1 MERLIEGF
9 RRFRETYY
17 EQNRS
22 LFDALARHGQSP
34 KALIISCCDSRVDPG
49 LIFSAGPGDAFVVRN
64 VANLVPPYEPSNE
77 LHGTSAAIEF
87 AVQSLEVE
95 HIVLLGHE
103 SCGGIKA
110 LIEGRQAGGEFIG
123 PWMRIAKQ
131 ARERALELTKGQP
144 PETTQRVCEHEAL
157 KVSLANL
164 MTFPWI
170 RSRVQEG
177 RLSLHVWYYELE
189 SGDLLWLAD
198 SAGDF
203 QPMRSGDQAQ
213 RGVEDT
219 QDVA

>member
-49 LIFSAGPGDAFVVRN
+49 MIFDAGPGDAFVVRN
-64 VANLVPPYEPSNE
+64 VANLVPPYAPSDE

-87 AVQSLEVE
+87 AVRGLEVE

-103 SCGGIKA
+103 NCGGIKA
-110 LIEGRQAGGEFIG
+110 LLEGPQAGEFIG
-123 PWMRIAKQ
+123 PWMRIAGQ
-131 ARERALELTKGQP
+131 ARERTLQIAKDQP
-144 PETTQRVCEHEAL
+144 PEVARRVCEHEAL

-177 RLSLHVWYYELE
+177 RLALHVWYYELE
-189 SGDLLWLAD
+189 TGDLLWLSD
-198 SAGDF
+198 SSGDF
-203 QPMRSGDQAQ
+203 RPVGSSDEAQ
-213 RGVEDT
+213 RGVEDSKN
-219 QDVA
+219 VA